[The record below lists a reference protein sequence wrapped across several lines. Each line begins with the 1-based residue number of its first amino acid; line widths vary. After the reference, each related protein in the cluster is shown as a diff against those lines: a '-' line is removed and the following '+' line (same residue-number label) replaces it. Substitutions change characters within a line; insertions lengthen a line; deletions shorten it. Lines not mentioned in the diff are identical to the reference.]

1 MKPGTRIAHRYVV
14 EAPLGEGGL
23 ASAFRVRD
31 LALDV
36 DLALKLV
43 DSEAASRDLLRRE
56 FLALR
61 AVTHPRIV
69 RVHDFGYWRDRGEM
83 RAFYT
88 SPIVEGGDLRRYAER
103 RSWRDLVGP
112 VGDVLSA
119 LASLHRRGLVHG
131 DLHPGNVLVGGDG
144 RAVLIDLS
152 CSRPFAGGRASDV
165 SGTPG
170 FIAPELL
177 RGIVHRSADLFALG
191 VTLRSLGV
199 ALPGPVAR
207 AVDRLAAERPDDRPG
222 SVEEAAELLGA
233 PWARPPASDLLGS
246 RLVGRDDAL
255 GRARAVVDAIQR
267 RASGPRVVAL
277 QGDDGVGRTRLLEE
291 LKAEAQL
298 EGDALLASGRRPG
311 AIGALLALAL
321 GEDVDLGSPTG
332 ALRAASRLSARRE
345 PLVLLVDD
353 ADELSAIERERLVV
367 LSRALPDDGN
377 VAVIVASKAP
387 IVKCEHVAIELTP
400 LDRRDVETWLGAEI
414 PAAALGEIV
423 RATAGY
429 PKEIAALLAQLDGAA
444 WDSRVLARA
453 VASSGV
459 ARGEIELGDLDDDA
473 RATLAAI
480 VAAGVLDAA
489 PSPALESLAARGLVA
504 REPDGVRLLRRS
516 DTARVAG
523 ALGEPAMKAAHRA
536 LAEQAAA
543 RVEAEPRRAD
553 LRAAWIVH
561 LAQIDPARAASALVL
576 APPSSSGVDLRRAAD
591 ALVAVGGVAEP
602 RVIRR
607 CAEIYAESGEPA
619 RALALVARGLARRP
633 GHDERV
639 RLRQIAGQCYAQ
651 TGDSKRA
658 VSALRRLL
666 PDVVGRPEHARV
678 AAALSLALLKRG
690 ADTEALAVVQGAL
703 AGGDGALAVGQADEA
718 GTRLDLLL
726 NAAFATSRAGSLDEA
741 RASLVRAREIAGR
754 ASPRGRFRLASATA
768 FVEYG
773 AGETPLATR
782 AYKEAL
788 ELAEEHGLDDVVASA
803 ALNYGAACHEQ
814 GDLGRA
820 LDAYARGRRL
830 AVALAM
836 PTTEVTLSFN
846 LAKVYADIGSHERAR
861 FYADATLRAAR
872 RERMTLLEAGASA
885 VLAEVAS
892 LAGEHRASAQH
903 LDDAERLIAG
913 AGDREAVDLALQRA
927 RALVSSGDRAGA
939 ARALAACEAKVRALA
954 TRDAEAAWLGIR
966 AASAIAEG
974 RPADATLD
982 LERALGLAESSGQ
995 RGLVA
1000 DLEAKTAEAFAAAD
1014 RDFLSERHAARARE
1028 IWERTLASLPDE
1040 LHDAFRRHPS
1050 RAKVF
1055 APAPRASAPER
1066 VVEAAIDVRRILEIN
1081 RRLNSA
1087 TTTNAVLEEA
1097 MDAAISLTNAER
1109 GFLLVRVARG
1119 DGGGEAAAR
1128 GEGGGER
1135 LRVTVARNVDRET
1148 LRKGHLKFSR
1158 TVAERVVQTGEP
1170 VIAVDAAFDPRFVK
1184 ARSVHAMKLKSLLCV
1199 PIRSPD
1205 GILGAIYVDH
1215 RFFAGGFRPELVD
1228 VLLALG
1234 DQAALALEKARLV
1247 EELRVKSKVLEEQN
1261 AEIERLARGQALE
1274 IARLKRTIEA
1284 DEHRSAAVRPRF
1296 DYSGI
1301 VATSLPMRRVFGV
1314 LDRVIDA
1321 DVTVLVRGESGT
1333 GKERIARAIHD
1344 NSARAREPFVA
1355 INCGALPETLLEA
1368 ELFGYE
1374 RGAFSGATR
1383 DHPGLFVS
1391 ARGGTLFLDELGEMP
1406 ASMQVKLLRV
1416 LQEHE
1421 VRPLGANEAVATD
1434 VRLVCATNRV
1444 LAEEVRAG
1452 RFREDLYYRVAVV
1465 EIELP
1470 PLRERIEDVLP
1481 IAEAILAR
1489 LATELGRP
1497 RATLD
1502 RSGERAL
1509 LAHAWPGNVRELEN
1523 VLTKAFLLAQGSALG
1538 VGDLDLGAAGA
1549 PARGSSVALRAR
1561 IVATLEETDWNVV
1574 LTSQLLGMPR
1584 ATLYRKMRRF
1594 GLVRPARS

>member
-1 MKPGTRIAHRYVV
+1 MTPGTRIAHRYVV
-14 EAPLGEGGL
+14 EAPLGVGGL

-31 LALDV
+31 LAFDV
-36 DLALKLV
+36 EVALKLV
-43 DSEAASRDLLRRE
+43 GSEAGSRDLLRRE

-61 AVTHPRIV
+61 AVTHPGIV
-69 RVHDFGYWRDRGEM
+69 RVHDFGYWRDRGEV

-88 SPIVEGGDLRRYAER
+88 SPIVEGVDLRRYAER

-152 CSRPFAGGRASDV
+152 CSRPIADGRSNEV

-170 FIAPELL
+170 FIAPELF
-177 RGIVHRSADLFALG
+177 RGIVHRTADLFALG

-199 ALPGPVAR
+199 PLPGPIAR
-207 AVDRLAAERPDDRPG
+207 AVERLAAERPEDRPE
-222 SVEEAAELLGA
+222 SAEVAAELLAA
-233 PWARPPASDLLGS
+233 PWSRPPASDLLGS
-246 RLVGRDDAL
+246 RLVGREDAL
-255 GRARAVVDAIQR
+255 ARARAVVDAIER
-267 RASGPRVVAL
+267 RAIGPRVVVIR
-277 QGDDGVGRTRLLEE
+277 GEDGAGRTRLLEE
-291 LKAEAQL
+291 VKAEAQL
-298 EGDALLASGRRPG
+298 RGDALLVGGDRPG
-311 AIGALLALAL
+311 AIGVLFALAL
-321 GEDVDLGSPTG
+321 GEDVDLTSPTG

-353 ADELSAIERERLVV
+353 ADALSATERERLAV
-367 LSRALPDDGN
+367 LSRALPDDGS
-377 VAVIVASKAP
+377 VAVVVASKVPLVARD
-387 IVKCEHVAIELTP
+387 HVSIELEP
-400 LDRRDVETWLGAEI
+400 LERRDVEAWLRAEI

-429 PKEIAALLAQLDGAA
+429 PKEIAALLAQLDGAE

-459 ARGEIELGDLDDDA
+459 ARGEIDLGDLDDDA
-473 RATLAAI
+473 RATLAEI
-480 VAAGVLDAA
+480 VAGAVLDAA
-489 PSPALESLAARGLVA
+489 PGPALDALAARGLVA
-504 REPDGVRLLRRS
+504 RDPDGARLLRRS
-516 DTARVAG
+516 DTARVAR
-523 ALGEPAMKAAHRA
+523 ALGERAMKAAHRA
-536 LAEQAAA
+536 LAA
-543 RVEAEPRRAD
+543 RAESRLEAEPRRDD
-553 LRAAWIVH
+553 LRASWIVH
-561 LAQIDPARAASALVL
+561 LAQVEPDRAARALAG
-576 APPSSSGVDLRRAAD
+576 APPSSSGVELRRAAD
-591 ALVAVGGVAEP
+591 AIVAAGRANEP
-602 RVIRR
+602 SVIRR
-607 CAEIYAESGEPA
+607 CAEIYAEAGEPA
-619 RALALVARGLARRP
+619 RALAFVARGLARRP
-633 GHDERV
+633 AQDERV

-651 TGDSKRA
+651 SGDSKRA
-658 VSALRRLL
+658 VSALRRIL

-690 ADTEALAVVQGAL
+690 ADAEAFAVVRDAL
-703 AGGDGALAVGQADEA
+703 AGAQAAPAAV
-718 GTRLDLLL
+718 RLDLLL

-741 RASLVRAREIAGR
+741 RASLARAREIADG

-782 AYKEAL
+782 AYKDAL
-788 ELAEEHGLDDVVASA
+788 DLAEEHGLDDVVASA

-820 LDAYARGRRL
+820 LEAYGRGRRL
-830 AVALAM
+830 AAALAM
-836 PTTEVTLSFN
+836 PTTEVTLAFN
-846 LAKVYADIGSHERAR
+846 LAKVYADVGSHDRAR
-861 FYADATLRAAR
+861 AHAEATKLAAR
-872 RERMTLLEAGASA
+872 REGMRLLEAGACA

-903 LDDAERLIAG
+903 LADAERLIAG

-927 RALVSSGDRAGA
+927 RALVASGDRAGA
-939 ARALAACEAKVRALA
+939 ERALAACEAKVRALA

-966 AASAIAEG
+966 AAVALADG

-982 LERALGLAESSGQ
+982 LERALSLAESSGQ

-1000 DLEAKTAEAFAAAD
+1000 ELEAKTAEAFAAAGS
-1014 RDFLSERHAARARE
+1014 DFLSERHAARARE
-1028 IWERTLASLPDE
+1028 IWERTLASLPEE
-1040 LHDAFRRHPS
+1040 LHDAFRRHPT

-1055 APAPRASAPER
+1055 APARPESAPAR

-1087 TTTNAVLEEA
+1087 MTTNAVLEEA

-1109 GFLLVRVARG
+1109 GFLLVRADRG
-1119 DGGGEAAAR
+1119 VVRADR
-1128 GEGGGER
+1128 GER

-1148 LRKGHLKFSR
+1148 LRQGHLKFSR

-1184 ARSVHAMKLKSLLCV
+1184 ARSVHAMKLKSLMCV

-1215 RFFAGGFRPELVD
+1215 RFSAGGFRAELID

-1247 EELRVKSKVLEEQN
+1247 DELRVKSKALEEQN

-1274 IARLKRTIEA
+1274 IARLKRTIEE
-1284 DEHRSAAVRPRF
+1284 DEHRGPAARPRF
-1296 DYSGI
+1296 DYRGI
-1301 VATSLPMRRVFGV
+1301 VATSPPMKRVFGV

-1344 NSARAREPFVA
+1344 NSARAGAPFVA

-1368 ELFGYE
+1368 ELFGYK

-1383 DHPGLFVS
+1383 DHPGLFAS

-1421 VRPLGANEAVATD
+1421 VRPLGANEAVTTD

-1444 LAEEVRAG
+1444 LADEVRAG

-1470 PLRERIEDVLP
+1470 PLRDRIEDVLP
-1481 IAEAILAR
+1481 IAESILAR

-1497 RATLD
+1497 QATLD

-1509 LAHAWPGNVRELEN
+1509 LAHSWPGNVRELEN
-1523 VLTKAFLLAQGSALG
+1523 VLTKAFLLAQGSSIGAS
-1538 VGDLDLGAAGA
+1538 DLELGAASA
-1549 PARGSSVALRAR
+1549 PAKGPSVALRAR

-1594 GLVRPARS
+1594 GLARPARA

>member
-1 MKPGTRIAHRYVV
+1 MRPGTRIAHRYVV
-14 EAPLGEGGL
+14 AAPLGEGGL

-31 LALDV
+31 LALGVDV
-36 DLALKLV
+36 ALKLV
-43 DSEAASRDLLRRE
+43 DSDATSRDVLRRE

-61 AVTHPRIV
+61 AVTHPGIV
-69 RVHDFGYWRDRGEM
+69 RVHDFGYWRDRGEI

-103 RSWRDLVGP
+103 RTWRDLVGP
-112 VGDVLSA
+112 VGDILSA

-152 CSRPFAGGRASDV
+152 CSRPIAGGRASDV
-165 SGTPG
+165 SGTFG

-207 AVDRLAAERPDDRPG
+207 AVDRLAAERPEDRPE

-233 PWARPPASDLLGS
+233 PWSRPPASDLLGS

-255 GRARAVVDAIQR
+255 GRARSVFGAIER
-267 RASGPRVVAL
+267 RAIGPRVVAL
-277 QGDDGVGRTRLLEE
+277 RGDDGVGRTRLLEE

-298 EGDALLASGRRPG
+298 EGDALLVGGGRPG
-311 AIGALLALAL
+311 AVGTLFALAL
-321 GEDVDLGSPTG
+321 GEDVDLASPTG
-332 ALRAASRLSARRE
+332 ALHAASRLSARRE

-367 LSRALPDDGN
+367 LSRALPEDGN
-377 VAVIVASKAP
+377 VAVVVASKVP
-387 IVKCEHVAIELTP
+387 LVTCEHVAIELAP
-400 LDRRDVETWLGAEI
+400 LDRRDVEAWLGAEI

-429 PKEIAALLAQLDGAA
+429 PKEIAALLAQLDGAE

-459 ARGEIELGDLDDDA
+459 ARGEIELGDLDEEA

-480 VAAGVLDAA
+480 AAGGVLDAA
-489 PSPALESLAARGLVA
+489 SDEPALAALVARGLVV
-504 REPDGVRLLRRS
+504 REPDGARLLRRS
-516 DTARVAG
+516 DTQRVAR
-523 ALGEPAMKAAHRA
+523 ALGERAMKEAHRE
-536 LAEQAAA
+536 LASRAAA
-543 RVEAEPRRAD
+543 RVEAEPGRGD
-553 LRAAWIVH
+553 LRASWIVH
-561 LAQIDPARAASALVL
+561 LAEVDPGHAARALAD
-576 APPSSSGVDLRRAAD
+576 APPPRSGAPLRRAAD
-591 ALVAVGGVAEP
+591 ALVAVGAVDEP

-619 RALALVARGLARRP
+619 RALTFVARGLARRP
-633 GHDERV
+633 DPEERV
-639 RLRQIAGQCYAQ
+639 GLRQIAGQCYAQ

-658 VSALRRLL
+658 VSALRRIL
-666 PDVVGRPEHARV
+666 PDVAGRPEHARV

-690 ADTEALAVVQGAL
+690 ADAEALAVALGAL
-703 AGGDGALAVGQADEA
+703 AGGHPEEA
-718 GTRLDLLL
+718 GVRLDLFL
-726 NAAFATSRAGSLDEA
+726 NAAFANSRAGSLDEA
-741 RASLVRAREIAGR
+741 RASLARAREIAGG

-782 AYKEAL
+782 AYKDAL

-846 LAKVYADIGSHERAR
+846 LAKVYADVGSPDRAR
-861 FYADATLRAAR
+861 LHAEATLRAAR

-892 LAGEHRASAQH
+892 LAGEHRASAEH
-903 LDDAERLIAG
+903 LDDAERLITG

-927 RALVSSGDRAGA
+927 RALVASGDRAGA
-939 ARALAACEAKVRALA
+939 ERALASCEARVRALA

-966 AASAIAEG
+966 ASVAIAEG

-982 LERALGLAESSGQ
+982 LERALPLAESSGQ

-1000 DLEAKTAEAFAAAD
+1000 DLEAKTAEAFAAAG

-1028 IWERTLASLPDE
+1028 IWERTLASLPEE

-1055 APAPRASAPER
+1055 APAPQAAAPER
-1066 VVEAAIDVRRILEIN
+1066 AAPAAIDVRRILEIN

-1087 TTTNAVLEEA
+1087 TTTSAVLEEA
-1097 MDAAISLTNAER
+1097 LDAAISLTNAER
-1109 GFLLVRVARG
+1109 GFLLVRVT
-1119 DGGGEAAAR
+1119 R
-1128 GEGGGER
+1128 GEGGVTRGEGGEDGVARGER

-1148 LRKGHLKFSR
+1148 LRQGHLKFSR
-1158 TVAERVVQTGEP
+1158 TVAERVVRTGEP
-1170 VIAVDAAFDPRFVK
+1170 VIAIDAAFDPRFVK

-1215 RFFAGGFRPELVD
+1215 RFSAGGFRPELVD

-1274 IARLKRTIEA
+1274 IARLKRTIEE
-1284 DEHRSAAVRPRF
+1284 DEHRSPAARPRF

-1301 VATSLPMRRVFGV
+1301 VATSLPMRRIFAV

-1344 NSARAREPFVA
+1344 NSARASAPFVA

-1406 ASMQVKLLRV
+1406 PSMQVKLLRV

-1470 PLRERIEDVLP
+1470 PLRDRIEDVLP

-1489 LATELGRP
+1489 LATDLGRP

-1523 VLTKAFLLAQGSALG
+1523 VLTKAFLLAPGSTIGAA
-1538 VGDLDLGAAGA
+1538 DLDLGAAGA
-1549 PARGSSVALRAR
+1549 PARGPSVALRAR

-1574 LTSQLLGMPR
+1574 HTSQLLGMPR

-1594 GLVRPARS
+1594 GLARPVRS